1 MLKSDTLCA
10 CYYPKGSIV
19 WTRDPGGTLM
29 CSICG
34 KRMAEEKVKEAKNE
48 EHRI

>member
-1 MLKSDTLCA
+1 MGVVGDNLCA

-19 WTRDPGGTLM
+19 WTAEPGWTLV

-34 KRMAEEKVKEAKNE
+34 KRIDEEKVKEAK
-48 EHRI
+48 HD